1 MTVGLEEA
9 REGLGRRDTV
19 RCAFENLHSSCLPG
33 GWTEF
38 EVRQK
43 VTALTRACHLTLK
56 PGGRGHAHSLAYNE
70 AGKTGLGLRT
80 ASSCIKIRQKAK
92 PPLCFEFPEAL
103 THGRIAS
110 KTEPLQHL
118 NKKRWP

>member
-9 REGLGRRDTV
+9 WEGLSGRDTV
-19 RCAFENLHSSCLPG
+19 RCAFKNLYSCCLPG

-43 VTALTRACHLTLK
+43 VIAFTRACHLTPK

-70 AGKTGLGLRT
+70 AGQTGLGPRT

-92 PPLCFEFPEAL
+92 PPPRFKFPEAM
-103 THGRIAS
+103 THGGMAS
-110 KTEPLQHL
+110 KTEPL
-118 NKKRWP
+118 

>member
-9 REGLGRRDTV
+9 WEGLGERDTV
-19 RCAFENLHSSCLPG
+19 RCAFENLHPFCLPG

-56 PGGRGHAHSLAYNE
+56 PGGRSHAHSLAYNE
-70 AGKTGLGLRT
+70 AGKTGPGPRT

-92 PPLCFEFPEAL
+92 SPPCFEFPEAM
-103 THGRIAS
+103 THGGMAS
-110 KTEPLQHL
+110 KTEP
-118 NKKRWP
+118 R